1 MSTKSSSLHSYLSAA
16 TNPQN
21 QCSMANTSD
30 IKWVTTVKTASVQ
43 RRHMHYSEESLTII
57 P

>member
-1 MSTKSSSLHSYLSAA
+1 
-16 TNPQN
+16 
-21 QCSMANTSD
+21 MANTSD